1 MKMPNMANGRD
12 GFPCAL
18 NPVGDIFQ
26 PGTPPFKTEASIA
39 LGRPAKKRRFWL
51 GRLPIALLHS
61 IHFVEKCVFGRE
73 CLKTCTT
80 CTK

>member
-1 MKMPNMANGRD
+1 MKMPNMANARD

-39 LGRPAKKRRFWL
+39 LGRPAKKRGFWL
-51 GRLPIALLHS
+51 GRLPIALLHLLHP
-61 IHFVEKCVFGRE
+61 IHFVEKYVFGGK
-73 CLKTCTT
+73 CLKTCT
-80 CTK
+80 K